1 MLSYVN
7 EQAVTTF
14 SIEIH
19 CVTYCNELFFLIRKN
34 VHELFITRFFHW
46 NTWVNEKLWPHHN
59 RCSKGVGSKVELCSF
74 SVFSQTACACCK
86 PRRRRFT
93 YHMADV
99 VQSIAPISKHV
110 YHIAYITVQYWQ
122 RCRYEH
128 GRPQEFFQMGAKLL
142 DLSEMVRFWHAG
154 IENEDFR
161 DFRRFILNLILFDAS
176 VIIVTFQGRSNS
188 CPAIDGAISKAT

>member
-1 MLSYVN
+1 MRYKIVIKFNSS
-7 EQAVTTF
+7 T
-14 SIEIH
+14 H
-19 CVTYCNELFFLIRKN
+19 KR
-34 VHELFITRFFHW
+34 
-46 NTWVNEKLWPHHN
+46 N

-188 CPAIDGAISKAT
+188 CPAIDEGIAKAT